1 MARRDFRQL
10 DLADSIVRRRGKKSE
25 WLDRL
30 DAALDWPD
38 LETIVAGIYAKREGG
53 LAYPLLTYVKLL
65 LLQQW
70 YGLSDEGLEAAVD
83 DRLSFRRFAGIPL
96 SESVPDHSSVWR
108 FREELAKHGLAAKL
122 LAEVNRQLDAKGL
135 ILRRG
140 TLIDATILEATVR
153 PPAGD
158 AGEVSPRDPQAGWT
172 KKNGKSRFGYEAH
185 ATVDEGSGIVREAGM
200 TPADVH
206 DSVPADDLV
215 QGDEEAVYAD
225 KAYDSEARRAG
236 LRERGVEPRIMHKA
250 RRNRPLKPWQVA
262 FNKAVAPIR
271 AGVERLFGTMKRAYG
286 YRRGRRPGPAR
297 HRAQPPGPRAAP
309 QPPRAP
315 PPRVSSGGGGG

>member
-10 DLADSIVRRRGKKSE
+10 GLADSIVRRRGKKSE

-30 DAALDWPD
+30 DTVLDWPA
-38 LETIVAGIYAKREGG
+38 LETIVAGIYASREGG

-83 DRLSFRRFAGIPL
+83 DRVSFRRFAGIPL
-96 SESVPDHSSVWR
+96 AESVPDHSSIWR
-108 FREELAKHGLAAKL
+108 FREQLARHGLAEKL
-122 LAEVNRQLDAKGL
+122 LAEVNRQLDARGL

-140 TLIDATILEATVR
+140 TLIDATILEAAVR

-158 AGEVSPRDPQAGWT
+158 AGEVSGHDPQAGWT
-172 KKNGKSRFGYEAH
+172 KKNGRSRFGYKAH
-185 ATVDEGSGIVREAGM
+185 AAVDEGSGLVREVVM

-206 DSVPADDLV
+206 DSVMGDGLV
-215 QGDEEAVYAD
+215 QGDEDAVYAD
-225 KAYDSEARRAG
+225 KAYDDAARRKR
-236 LRERGVEPRIMHKA
+236 LRKQGIEPRIMYQA
-250 RRNRPLKPWQVA
+250 RRNRPLRPWQVA

-271 AGVERLFGTMKRAYG
+271 AGVERLFATMKRAYG
-286 YRRGRRPGPAR
+286 YRRVRYLGLARNDVQLQALCAAINLRRALALGLA
-297 HRAQPPGPRAAP
+297 
-309 QPPRAP
+309 
-315 PPRVSSGGGGG
+315 

>member
-10 DLADSIVRRRGKKSE
+10 GLADGIVQRRGKKSE

-30 DAALDWPD
+30 DAVIDWPA
-38 LETIVAGIYAKREGG
+38 LVTIVADIYASREGG

-96 SESVPDHSSVWR
+96 SESVPDHSSIWR
-108 FREELAKHGLAAKL
+108 FREQLAKRGLAARL

-135 ILRRG
+135 IVRRG
-140 TLIDATILEATVR
+140 TLIDATILEAAVR

-172 KKNGKSRFGYEAH
+172 KKNGKSRFGYKAH
-185 ATVDEGSGIVREAGM
+185 AAIDEGSGLVRAVVM

-206 DSVPADDLV
+206 DSIPADSLV
-215 QGDEEAVYAD
+215 QGDEAAIYAD
-225 KAYDSEARRAG
+225 KAYDSERRRAD
-236 LRERGVEPRIMHKA
+236 LRARGIAPRIMHKA
-250 RRNRPLKPWQVA
+250 RRNRPLKPWQKA
-262 FNKAVAPIR
+262 FNQAAAPIR
-271 AGVERLFGTMKRAYG
+271 AGVERLFATMKRTYG
-286 YRRGRRPGPAR
+286 HRRVRYLGLVRNDVQLQAMCAAINLRRALVLGLA
-297 HRAQPPGPRAAP
+297 
-309 QPPRAP
+309 
-315 PPRVSSGGGGG
+315 

>member
-1 MARRDFRQL
+1 MARRDFRHL
-10 DLADSIVRRRGKKSE
+10 GLADSIVRRRGTKSA

-30 DAALDWPD
+30 DTVLDWPA
-38 LETIVAGIYAKREGG
+38 LETIVAGIYASREGG

-96 SESVPDHSSVWR
+96 AESVPDHSSIWR
-108 FREELAKHGLAAKL
+108 FREQLARHGLAEKL
-122 LAEVNRQLDAKGL
+122 LAEVNRQLDARGL

-140 TLIDATILEATVR
+140 TLIDATILEAAVR

-158 AGEVSPRDPQAGWT
+158 AGEVSGHDPQAGWT
-172 KKNGKSRFGYEAH
+172 KKNGRSRFGYKAH
-185 ATVDEGSGIVREAGM
+185 AAVDEGSGLVREVVM

-206 DSVPADDLV
+206 DSVMGDGLV
-215 QGDEEAVYAD
+215 QGDEDAVYAD
-225 KAYDSEARRAG
+225 KAYDDAARRKR
-236 LRERGVEPRIMHKA
+236 LRKQGIEPRIMYQA
-250 RRNRPLKPWQVA
+250 RRNRPLRPWQVA

-271 AGVERLFGTMKRAYG
+271 AGVERLFATMKRAYG
-286 YRRGRRPGPAR
+286 YRRVRYLGLARNDVQLQALCAAINLRRALALGLA
-297 HRAQPPGPRAAP
+297 
-309 QPPRAP
+309 
-315 PPRVSSGGGGG
+315 

>member
-10 DLADSIVRRRGKKSE
+10 GLADSIVQRRGKKTA
-25 WLDRL
+25 WLERL
-30 DAALDWPD
+30 DAALDWSA
-38 LETIVAGIYAKREGG
+38 LEVIVEGVYASREGG

-108 FREELAKHGLAAKL
+108 FREELAERGLAEKL

-135 ILRRG
+135 VLRRG
-140 TLIDATILEATVR
+140 TLIDATSLEAAVR
-153 PPAGD
+153 PPGGD
-158 AGEVSPRDPQAGWT
+158 AGEVSGRDPQAGWT
-172 KKNGKSRFGYEAH
+172 KKNGRSRFGYKAH
-185 ATVDEGSGIVREAGM
+185 VAVDEGSGLVREAVM

-206 DSVPADDLV
+206 DSVPADGLV
-215 QGDEEAVYAD
+215 QGDEGAVYAD

-236 LRERGVEPRIMHKA
+236 LRARGIEPRIMHKA

-271 AGVERLFGTMKRAYG
+271 AGVERLFGTMKRVYG
-286 YRRGRRPGPAR
+286 HRRVRYLGLARNDVQLQAMCAAINLRRALALGLA
-297 HRAQPPGPRAAP
+297 
-309 QPPRAP
+309 
-315 PPRVSSGGGGG
+315 